1 MAPDIRKLNSSE
13 LFQLLWGCALLLM
26 GIAFFFRI
34 PEIMRGFAEQ
44 QHLLGAWYVHLSLYF
59 VSIMLIGGGGKKIYS
74 LRYGADSEPDSSP
87 DSEESATSSPESYPE
102 SSSGASS
109 TGSDSDAGA
118 YQETDQNEK

>member
-1 MAPDIRKLNSSE
+1 MTPDIRKLNGSE
-13 LFQLLWGCALLLM
+13 LFQLLWGCALLFM

-74 LRYGADSEPDSSP
+74 QLYGADP
-87 DSEESATSSPESYPE
+87 TPEVS
-102 SSSGASS
+102 
-109 TGSDSDAGA
+109 SDSD
-118 YQETDQNEK
+118 ESPK